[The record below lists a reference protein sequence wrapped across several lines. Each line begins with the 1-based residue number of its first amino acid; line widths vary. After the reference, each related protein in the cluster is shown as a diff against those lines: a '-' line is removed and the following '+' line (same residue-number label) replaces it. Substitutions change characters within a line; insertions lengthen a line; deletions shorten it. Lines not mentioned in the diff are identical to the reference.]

1 MTGERT
7 IPNRR
12 ATDQAGFEIR
22 VNGSAIPLSVPVRSI
37 VVRKEFNTISSAR
50 IAILDGDPS
59 AESFEWSNSE
69 YFIPGN
75 EIEILAG
82 YQQDHDTIF
91 KGVIVAQKLRAR
103 ENSNPAL
110 IVECRDKAYGMSLG
124 RKSRYFYDMS
134 DSDILDEILSEYTL
148 QKELQATSVAHA
160 QMVQYNSSDWDFAVM
175 RAEAN
180 NMLLLPDDGKLV
192 MSKPDVTASEAF
204 SVIYGASMIE
214 FDGLLDARSQAE
226 STIANSWSY
235 TKQEVEEEEGS
246 AEAEA
251 AIGNL
256 PASELA
262 SSAGYE
268 EDRLRHTGVQATD
281 ELKEWADATHHK
293 KVNAKVRA
301 RAKFTG
307 TPEIKPGMVLDIGGL
322 GERMNGKTLVW
333 GITHEV
339 SGGSWTIDAQ
349 LGYDEKY
356 FHEKHK
362 VAESQAGGLLPPV
375 NGLEVGKVTAIEG
388 DPEGEYRIRVKV
400 PTLDN
405 EEDGTWARII
415 SLDAGNR
422 RGAFFR
428 PEIDDEV
435 IVGFLND
442 DPRHPLV
449 LGMMNSS
456 ALPAPA
462 DHSDDNH
469 EKGFVT
475 RSGMKIW
482 FNDDLITTVIETP
495 NGNTITLSDDEGKI
509 SIVDENGN
517 TYALDSSGVSLEAQ
531 GDINISA
538 TGDINLEGTNI
549 SLSANAGLTAE
560 GSASAELSSGGTATI
575 QGSMVQIN

>member
-82 YQQDHDTIF
+82 YQQDHDSIF
-91 KGVIVAQKLRAR
+91 KGVVVAQKLRAR
-103 ENSNPAL
+103 EGSNPAL
-110 IVECRDKAYGMSLG
+110 IVECRDKAYRMTLG
-124 RKSRYFYDMS
+124 RKNRYFYDMT
-134 DSDILDEILSEYTL
+134 DSDILDEILAEYSL
-148 QKELQATSVAHA
+148 QKELESTSVTHP
-160 QMVQYNSSDWDFAVM
+160 QMVQYHSTDWDFAVL

-180 NMLLLPDDGKLV
+180 KMLLLPDDGKLV
-192 MSKPDVTASEAF
+192 MSKPDVNASEVF

-214 FDGLLDARSQAE
+214 FDGILDTRLQAE
-226 STIANSWSY
+226 NTRASSWSF
-235 TKQEVEEEEGS
+235 TNQEVVEEEGS
-246 AEAEA
+246 PDGEAE
-251 AIGNL
+251 IGNL
-256 PASELA
+256 SADDQA
-262 SSAGYE
+262 SSGGYTE
-268 EDRLRHTGVQATD
+268 EHLRHSGMQASD
-281 ELKEWADATHHK
+281 ELKEWADASRHK
-293 KVNAKVRA
+293 MVNAKVRA
-301 RAKFTG
+301 RARFIG

-322 GERMNGKTLVW
+322 GGRMNGKTLVW
-333 GITHEV
+333 GIKHEL
-339 SGGSWTIDAQ
+339 SGGSWIIDAQ
-349 LGYDEKY
+349 LGYEEKY

-388 DPEGEYRIRVKV
+388 DPDGEYRIRVKM
-400 PTLDN
+400 PTLNN
-405 EEDGTWARII
+405 EEDGTWARIAT
-415 SLDAGNR
+415 LDAGGG
-422 RGAFFR
+422 RGSFFR

-462 DHSDDNH
+462 EHSDDNH

-482 FNDDLITTVIETP
+482 FNDDLVTAVIETP
-495 NGNTITLSDDEGKI
+495 NGNIITLSDDEGKI

-549 SLSANAGLTAE
+549 NLSANAVLTAE

-575 QGSMVQIN
+575 QGSIVQIN